1 MSHPRH
7 LNKNDLFTY
16 WGERA
21 LQPPRIQVTR
31 LQVPHLRESLEQ
43 GPVHHEA
50 TGKASGVRCT
60 VFLVEETEAIK
71 EHVRN
76 HLRASDCLVSWWPSE
91 NEIYHVRSITCRL
104 CYFKLK

>member
-1 MSHPRH
+1 MKTTYSLTGVGEHFNIHGYKLPDFKF
-7 LNKNDLFTY
+7 LTFEKVWSKDLF
-16 WGERA
+16 
-21 LQPPRIQVTR
+21 II
-31 LQVPHLRESLEQ
+31 
-43 GPVHHEA
+43 EA

-71 EHVRN
+71 EHACN